1 MRTVLAAALVPL
13 LARCYLKNPKWA
25 RRAEEALLGV
35 TRRDPG
41 TADAWALLGG
51 IYAGKGMQNR
61 ALSMYRKALEL
72 RPDHEDAAQYVAAHQ
87 AAEEPAS
94 PPREGAG
101 LFRKL
106 FRKP

>member
-1 MRTVLAAALVPL
+1 M

-25 RRAEEALLGV
+25 RRAEETLLGV
-35 TRRDPG
+35 TRRDP
-41 TADAWALLGG
+41 TAADAWALLGG

-61 ALSMYRKALEL
+61 ALSMYRKAVEL
-72 RPDHEDAAQYVAAHQ
+72 RPEHEEAAQYVASHQ
-87 AAEEPAS
+87 GTEEPAG
-94 PPREGAG
+94 PPRESGS